1 MRDSAR
7 VVLIKNNEIAFIER
21 VKNGNT
27 YFVFPGGG
35 IKKGETPEEAAKR
48 EALEETG
55 LEVEVLECIGKVE
68 WNGTHYF
75 FKVNIRGGSFGS
87 GLGAE
92 FTEKKRARGTYRP
105 LWLDINILDSLD
117 IRPVSIVENIRNQ

>member
-7 VVLIKNNEIAFIER
+7 VILIKNSEVAFIER
-21 VKNGNT
+21 VKNGDT

-35 IKKGETPEEAAKR
+35 IKKGETPKEAAKR

-55 LEVEVLECIGKVE
+55 LEVEILECLKKVE

-75 FKVNIRGGSFGS
+75 FRATITGGNFGS

-92 FTEKKRARGTYRP
+92 FVEEKRARGTYRP
-105 LWLDINILDSLD
+105 VWLNINILDSLD
-117 IRPVSIVENIRNQ
+117 IRPRSIMGNIKNL